1 MLFLR
6 FRRFQA
12 LKLQSP
18 VPTSYVTLKEMNF
31 EVILILFLGGHSFAL
46 SALLWLPKKKKKI
59 NQVMQKKLSLMK
71 EFLPHTEIWRGHS
84 CLYMIW
90 L

>member
-1 MLFLR
+1 MSERDEEGKKGQEGRERHYFVLFLR

-31 EVILILFLGGHSFAL
+31 EVILILFFRWPQFCIICSVMVA
-46 SALLWLPKKKKKI
+46 KKKI
-59 NQVMQKKLSLMK
+59 NQVVKKKL
-71 EFLPHTEIWRGHS
+71 FH
-84 CLYMIW
+84 
-90 L
+90 